1 MTVFV
6 VVATAN
12 HWWMDGIVAGGL
24 MALVI
29 LGQGLWA
36 TWRQR
41 GRAPV
46 EEPTPALGAGDLVV
60 S

>member
-12 HWWMDGIVAGGL
+12 HWWMDGIVAVGL
-24 MALVI
+24 MGLVI

-36 TWRQR
+36 GWREKR
-41 GRAPV
+41 RAVQP
-46 EEPTPALGAGDLVV
+46 PAVAVDDVLV